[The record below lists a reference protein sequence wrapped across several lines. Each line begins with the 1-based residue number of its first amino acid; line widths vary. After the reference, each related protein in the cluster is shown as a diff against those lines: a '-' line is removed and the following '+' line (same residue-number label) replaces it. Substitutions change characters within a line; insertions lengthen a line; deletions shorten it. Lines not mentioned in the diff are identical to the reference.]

1 MNSFMKELLGWEA
14 MLCGYANY
22 LTANTDEAQD
32 LCQETFYRALLHA
45 DKYTGEGPGMKFWL
59 RRIMCNIFLN
69 DRKRKV
75 NRELSLEEDVYDLP
89 NLQTPETDMVISDF
103 EQALQELTN
112 EKRDVF
118 IAYLQGYSYQ
128 EIADR
133 FQIPIGTGRSRISA
147 ARHQLDDRLSR

>member
-89 NLQTPETDMVISDF
+89 NLQTPKPTW
-103 EQALQELTN
+103 
-112 EKRDVF
+112 
-118 IAYLQGYSYQ
+118 
-128 EIADR
+128 
-133 FQIPIGTGRSRISA
+133 
-147 ARHQLDDRLSR
+147 

>member
-1 MNSFMKELLGWEA
+1 
-14 MLCGYANY
+14 
-22 LTANTDEAQD
+22 
-32 LCQETFYRALLHA
+32 
-45 DKYTGEGPGMKFWL
+45 MKFWL

-89 NLQTPETDMVISDF
+89 NLQNPETDMVISDF

-133 FQIPIGTGRSRISA
+133 FQIPIGTVRSRISA

>member
-1 MNSFMKELLGWEA
+1 
-14 MLCGYANY
+14 
-22 LTANTDEAQD
+22 
-32 LCQETFYRALLHA
+32 
-45 DKYTGEGPGMKFWL
+45 
-59 RRIMCNIFLN
+59 
-69 DRKRKV
+69 
-75 NRELSLEEDVYDLP
+75 
-89 NLQTPETDMVISDF
+89 MVISDF

-133 FQIPIGTGRSRISA
+133 FQIPIGTVRSRISA